1 MGNGPSKK
9 PSSSSSREEE
19 EEEEEEERRNFSSS
33 SFARRRRR
41 RKSDEENELSDD
53 EEKNTRR
60 TWKPSDDDAK
70 RTSTPARISTVSP
83 FGRMSLTS
91 SGGRDSDEEEEE
103 REEERGGAFV
113 AEPFRLNNH
122 VVAFATRGDF
132 EEEEEEN
139 AERNGRRKKKTKKKK
154 NEFASARAWME
165 RKGLFVTST
174 ENGDMESEKRGDASS
189 SSTDVVL
196 VNLASRA
203 FCERQH
209 ALSKISRSEREDE
222 EDEDESLYDAF
233 RDAPIVEF
241 IVDECIPFA
250 NVVEL
255 DTLVSIASTI
265 EKWMAISSEPVV
277 ALHFAID
284 DATTRQEDLYR
295 KGGVRYDV
303 ATKENY
309 YAATASAKEE
319 RKNERIRKRSLA
331 INVLRFIACASIVA
345 SGKGDVSIENAYCEI
360 APPPMSAKEST
371 KRFRDKRAFTLTNTQ
386 RRIGEWLQTRARR
399 IESGFEDAILMSS
412 NDGEKITLKR
422 VVISG
427 GISCDGRGGSRL
439 YCVVRDGRN
448 REIGRS
454 LFSATQFGPDS
465 HSSANGSP
473 IPFEMFQTPKSV
485 ELRSENTAARD
496 FEGSCLNKNGE
507 YTETVYKKGVRLTS
521 DFFVCV
527 YHWTGNREFDEKRPI
542 CLAWS
547 HAVAMAKHGVT
558 RFHLNDIDHC
568 GTGDSGANMS
578 ALLPKNFFLDVT
590 ILIDSPPPPPPP
602 FSPPPKV
609 PSISSQQQKS
619 SLPSTPAPPPPPPPP
634 PPAAVSKVAS
644 KGAPLPPPPPP
655 PPPAPPPAPPAP
667 PVPKNKA
674 GAIPPP
680 PPAPPGRKLSLRNT
694 QVPTPTPLKKKPV
707 TNTLRKIFWE
717 KLPVTIDTWFT
728 ASGDIDEKKREK
740 IRKKVYE
747 AFDAKPTKQQKPLD
761 EENSVKKQERGMPK
775 LIPLKRANNISIVL
789 SRWKAAQDPQ
799 SIVDMIRSASSELDI
814 DKLQILIQCV
824 PNEEELLL
832 FKEHNANDDENIEN
846 PLSQPEQFLR
856 KMCTI
861 PNLDHRLRALMFAR
875 QFSELAR
882 DLRSCFEMV
891 ENACDE
897 VLSSNDLRNILKHA
911 LYCGNVLNEGTI
923 RGDANGFAL
932 ESLLLFANVK
942 TTTNKNTDTP
952 TLIRPPENLLE
963 VVVDVAD
970 DSDTIEDKQ
979 NDTYSLREN
988 LKHCER
994 AMRFARGELESR
1006 YESFRKNVVNLKKER
1021 LEHLCDVAKE
1031 QEIVDELATKVRE
1044 KFNRLKIF
1052 VGKSTTSGEGP
1063 EEIFTNIWL
1072 FAESVD
1078 RRRRRTKEN
1087 QRNIN
1092 NNNRNKPNSP
1102 PQTTTPQ
1109 TPHYASG
1116 ANTAW
1121 I

>member
-1 MGNGPSKK
+1 MGNGPSK
-9 PSSSSSREEE
+9 PDEEDVEEE
-19 EEEEEEERRNFSSS
+19 EEKERNFSSS
-33 SFARRRRR
+33 SFARRR
-41 RKSDEENELSDD
+41 KSDENDSDD

-60 TWKPSDDDAK
+60 TWKPNNDDAK
-70 RTSTPARISTVSP
+70 RTLTPARISMVSP

-91 SGGRDSDEEEEE
+91 SGGRDSDDEEEDG
-103 REEERGGAFV
+103 EEERGRAFI

-165 RKGLFVTST
+165 RKGLFVTPM
-174 ENGDMESEKRGDASS
+174 ENGDMESERRGDASS

-331 INVLRFIACASIVA
+331 INVLRFIACASIMA

-412 NDGEKITLKR
+412 NNGEKITLKR

-427 GISCDGRGGSRL
+427 GISCDGKGGSRL

-454 LFSATQFGPDS
+454 LFSATQFGPDF

-473 IPFEMFQTPKSV
+473 IPFEMFHTPKSV

-568 GTGDSGANMS
+568 GTGDSAANMS

-590 ILIDSPPPPPPP
+590 ILIDSPPPPPPPPPPP

-619 SLPSTPAPPPPPPPP
+619 SLPSTPAPPPPP
-634 PPAAVSKVAS
+634 AAVSKVAS
-644 KGAPLPPPPPP
+644 KGAPLPPPPP
-655 PPPAPPPAPPAP
+655 APRRAPPAP

-694 QVPTPTPLKKKPV
+694 Q
-707 TNTLRKIFWE
+707 WE

-761 EENSVKKQERGMPK
+761 EENSAKKQECGMPK

-832 FKEHNANDDENIEN
+832 FKEYNANDDENIEN

-882 DLRSCFEMV
+882 DLRSCFEVV

-994 AMRFARGELESR
+994 AMCFARGELESR

-1031 QEIVDELATKVRE
+1031 QEIVDELARKKQTK
-1044 KFNRLKIF
+1044 
-1052 VGKSTTSGEGP
+1052 
-1063 EEIFTNIWL
+1063 
-1072 FAESVD
+1072 
-1078 RRRRRTKEN
+1078 
-1087 QRNIN
+1087 
-1092 NNNRNKPNSP
+1092 
-1102 PQTTTPQ
+1102 
-1109 TPHYASG
+1109 
-1116 ANTAW
+1116 
-1121 I
+1121 

>member
-1 MGNGPSKK
+1 MGNGPSK
-9 PSSSSSREEE
+9 PDDEEDFVE
-19 EEEEEEERRNFSSS
+19 EKEEERRNFSSS
-33 SFARRRRR
+33 SFARRR
-41 RKSDEENELSDD
+41 KSFDENDADD

-60 TWKPSDDDAK
+60 TWKPNDDDDDDDAK
-70 RTSTPARISTVSP
+70 RTVTPARISMVSP

-91 SGGRDSDEEEEE
+91 RGGGGSNEEEEDG
-103 REEERGGAFV
+103 EEERGGAFV

-132 EEEEEEN
+132 EEEEEGEN
-139 AERNGRRKKKTKKKK
+139 AERNGRRKKKKKKNK
-154 NEFASARAWME
+154 NEFASARAWMK
-165 RKGLFVTST
+165 RKGLFATST
-174 ENGDMESEKRGDASS
+174 ENGDMESERRGNASS

-303 ATKENY
+303 ATRENY

-319 RKNERIRKRSLA
+319 RKNERIRKWSLA

-345 SGKGDVSIENAYCEI
+345 SGKGDVSIESAYCEI

-386 RRIGEWLQTRARR
+386 RRIGAWLQTRARR

-427 GISCDGRGGSRL
+427 GISCDGKGGSRL

-454 LFSATQFGPDS
+454 LFSATQFGPDF

-507 YTETVYKKGVRLTS
+507 YTKTVYKKGVRLTS

-590 ILIDSPPPPPPP
+590 ILIDSPP

-619 SLPSTPAPPPPPPPP
+619 ILPSTPAPPAPPPPPPPP
-634 PPAAVSKVAS
+634 AASKVAS
-644 KGAPLPPPPPP
+644 KGAPPPPPP
-655 PPPAPPPAPPAP
+655 PPPAPPRAPPAP

-674 GAIPPP
+674 GAIPPS

-694 QVPTPTPLKKKPV
+694 QVPTPTLLKKK
-707 TNTLRKIFWE
+707 L
-717 KLPVTIDTWFT
+717 
-728 ASGDIDEKKREK
+728 
-740 IRKKVYE
+740 
-747 AFDAKPTKQQKPLD
+747 
-761 EENSVKKQERGMPK
+761 
-775 LIPLKRANNISIVL
+775 
-789 SRWKAAQDPQ
+789 
-799 SIVDMIRSASSELDI
+799 
-814 DKLQILIQCV
+814 
-824 PNEEELLL
+824 
-832 FKEHNANDDENIEN
+832 
-846 PLSQPEQFLR
+846 
-856 KMCTI
+856 
-861 PNLDHRLRALMFAR
+861 
-875 QFSELAR
+875 
-882 DLRSCFEMV
+882 
-891 ENACDE
+891 
-897 VLSSNDLRNILKHA
+897 
-911 LYCGNVLNEGTI
+911 
-923 RGDANGFAL
+923 
-932 ESLLLFANVK
+932 
-942 TTTNKNTDTP
+942 
-952 TLIRPPENLLE
+952 
-963 VVVDVAD
+963 
-970 DSDTIEDKQ
+970 
-979 NDTYSLREN
+979 
-988 LKHCER
+988 
-994 AMRFARGELESR
+994 
-1006 YESFRKNVVNLKKER
+1006 
-1021 LEHLCDVAKE
+1021 
-1031 QEIVDELATKVRE
+1031 
-1044 KFNRLKIF
+1044 
-1052 VGKSTTSGEGP
+1052 
-1063 EEIFTNIWL
+1063 
-1072 FAESVD
+1072 
-1078 RRRRRTKEN
+1078 
-1087 QRNIN
+1087 
-1092 NNNRNKPNSP
+1092 
-1102 PQTTTPQ
+1102 
-1109 TPHYASG
+1109 
-1116 ANTAW
+1116 
-1121 I
+1121 

>member
-1 MGNGPSKK
+1 MGNGPSK
-9 PSSSSSREEE
+9 PDEEDIEEE
-19 EEEEEEERRNFSSS
+19 EEKEKRIFSSS

-41 RKSDEENELSDD
+41 KSDENDSDD

-60 TWKPSDDDAK
+60 TWKPNDDDAK
-70 RTSTPARISTVSP
+70 RTSTPARISMVSP

-91 SGGRDSDEEEEE
+91 SGGRDSNEEEEE
-103 REEERGGAFV
+103 GEEERGGAFI

-139 AERNGRRKKKTKKKK
+139 AERNGRRKKKKKKKK

-174 ENGDMESEKRGDASS
+174 ENGDMENEKRGDASS

-209 ALSKISRSEREDE
+209 ALSKISRSEREVE

-255 DTLVSIASTI
+255 DTFVSIASTI

-386 RRIGEWLQTRARR
+386 RRIGEWLQMRARR

-412 NDGEKITLKR
+412 NDGEKIMLKR

-454 LFSATQFGPDS
+454 LFSATQFGPDF

-590 ILIDSPPPPPPP
+590 ILIDSPPPPPP
-602 FSPPPKV
+602 FFPPPKV

-619 SLPSTPAPPPPPPPP
+619 SLPSTPAPPPPPPPSP
-634 PPAAVSKVAS
+634 AAAVSKVAS

-655 PPPAPPPAPPAP
+655 PPPAPPRAPPAP

-761 EENSVKKQERGMPK
+761 EENSAKKQERGMPK

-832 FKEHNANDDENIEN
+832 FKEYNANDDENIEN

-882 DLRSCFEMV
+882 DLRFCFEVV

-988 LKHCER
+988 LKHCEH

-1031 QEIVDELATKVRE
+1031 QEIVDELARKVRE

-1052 VGKSTTSGEGP
+1052 VGKSTSGEGP

-1087 QRNIN
+1087 QRNTN